1 MEVHVVKR
9 QMMMAGLASALLLSA
24 CGNGDEASDAAENE
38 DPAVAEETSGSE
50 QAEITAEQQQSLD
63 EKFNGMANDEF
74 IDAIEPQSADYS
86 EITIRVSDEAASM
99 NGDALRG
106 KMQGIGESVRSG
118 TAGILHDGADDK
130 LPLVEFENP
139 EGDVIAHYDSPERNA
154 ELIMD

>member
-1 MEVHVVKR
+1 MKR

-24 CGNGDEASDAAENE
+24 CGNGDEATDAAENE
-38 DPAVAEETSGSE
+38 DPAAAEETSDSG
-50 QAEITAEQQQSLD
+50 QADITAEQQQSLD
-63 EKFNGMANDEF
+63 EKFNGMANDEL
-74 IDAIEPQSADYS
+74 IDAIEPQSPDYS
-86 EITIRVSDEAASM
+86 EITITVSDEASSM

-139 EGDVIAHYDSPERNA
+139 DSDVIAHYDSHERDA
-154 ELIMD
+154 ELIME

>member
-1 MEVHVVKR
+1 MKR
-9 QMMMAGLASALLLSA
+9 KMMMAGLASALLLSA
-24 CGNGDEASDAAENE
+24 CGNGDEATDAAENE

-63 EKFNGMANDEF
+63 EKFNGMANYEF

-86 EITIRVSDEAASM
+86 EITIIVSDEAASM
-99 NGDALRG
+99 NDDALRG
-106 KMQGIGESVRSG
+106 KTQGIGESVRSG

-139 EGDVIAHYDSPERNA
+139 EGDVITYYDSNERDA
-154 ELIMD
+154 ELIME

>member
-1 MEVHVVKR
+1 MKR

-24 CGNGDEASDAAENE
+24 CGNGDEATDAAENE
-38 DPAVAEETSGSE
+38 DPAAAEETSDSG
-50 QAEITAEQQQSLD
+50 QADITTEQQQSLD

-74 IDAIEPQSADYS
+74 IDAIEPQNADYS
-86 EITIRVSDEAASM
+86 EITITVSDEAASM
-99 NGDALRG
+99 NADALRG

-139 EGDVIAHYDSPERNA
+139 EGDIIAHYDSHERNA
-154 ELIMD
+154 DLIMD

>member
-1 MEVHVVKR
+1 MKR

-24 CGNGDEASDAAENE
+24 CGNGDEATDAAENE
-38 DPAVAEETSGSE
+38 DPAAAEETSDSG
-50 QAEITAEQQQSLD
+50 QADISTEQQQSLD

-74 IDAIEPQSADYS
+74 IDAIEPQSPDYS
-86 EITIRVSDEAASM
+86 EITITVSEEAASM
-99 NGDALRG
+99 DDDALRG
-106 KMQGIGESVRSG
+106 KMRGIGESVRSG

-139 EGDVIAHYDSPERNA
+139 EGDIIAHYDSHERNA